1 MAKKAIPISELP
13 VISKQT
19 DPSISPDLFNTGAVI
34 LIDKPLEWSSFHAV
48 KYVRNRIPP
57 KKVGHAGTLDPLATG
72 LLVLCSGRATKSISQ
87 IQEQEKTYVATIQF
101 GSSTPSF
108 DAATE
113 ADHIADWRHIQLD
126 EVEKV
131 LDQHFMGVISQVPP
145 IYSAIKVKGERLY
158 KLARRG
164 EDVEIK
170 PRNVHI
176 HEHEIIEFKPPCLT
190 LKVTCGKGTYIRSL
204 AHDLGLILKSRA
216 HLSGLR
222 RTAIGTYDVRLAF
235 TPEEFDLF
243 TKSLEKI

>member
-1 MAKKAIPISELP
+1 MAKKAIPLSELP
-13 VISKQT
+13 VIRKQT
-19 DPSISPDLFNTGAVI
+19 ALPVSPDLFNTGAVI

-72 LLVLCSGRATKSISQ
+72 LLVLCSGKATKSISQ
-87 IQEQEKTYVATIQF
+87 IQDQQKTYIAGIRF
-101 GSSTPSF
+101 GTSTPSY

-113 ADHIADWRHIQLD
+113 ADVTTEWKHITPYEID
-126 EVEKV
+126 EILNK
-131 LDQHFMGVISQVPP
+131 QFSGTISQIPP

-170 PRNVHI
+170 ARNVTI
-176 HEHEIIEFKPPCLT
+176 YSCEVLRCELPDIT
-190 LKVTCGKGTYIRSL
+190 LRVICGKGTYIRSL
-204 AHDLGLILKSRA
+204 AHDLGLALNSRA

-222 RTAIGTYDVRLAF
+222 RTAIGVFDVENAF
-235 TPEEFDLF
+235 TPEEFDTF
-243 TKSLEKI
+243 SNSLTDD

>member
-19 DPSISPDLFNTGAVI
+19 DPSISPDLFNTGAII
-34 LIDKPLEWSSFHAV
+34 LIDKPLEWTSFDAV

-87 IQEQEKTYVATIQF
+87 IQEEKKTYVATIEF

-113 ADHIADWRHIQLD
+113 ADHTAEWQHIQED
-126 EVEKV
+126 VVKKV
-131 LDQHFMGVISQVPP
+131 LDEHFTDTISQVPP

-164 EDVEIK
+164 EDIEIK

-176 HEHEIIEFKPPCLT
+176 HEHEIIEFKPPHLT

-204 AHDLGLILKSRA
+204 AHDLGLMLESRA

-222 RTAIGTYDVRLAF
+222 RTATGPFDVRFAF

-243 TKSLEKI
+243 STSLEKI